1 MIYYLKYN
9 VPAICERLLND
20 QLENSGIPFK
30 IMNTNEIDINE
41 STPNEALE
49 TLNIKMSKL
58 GIEMVSSKKTIL
70 VEQIKAAII
79 KLLNLEDQVVLSNT
93 SQYLARTL
101 NQHYRN
107 LSAVFSELTYTTI
120 ESFVILQK
128 IEKAKSMITAGELS
142 FSEIA
147 WQLNYSSVAHFSM
160 QFKNTTGLTP
170 TLFKKIILQKRTEK
184 ILH

>member
-1 MIYYLKYN
+1 MIYYLKYD
-9 VPAICERLLND
+9 VQAICKRLLED
-20 QLENSGIPFK
+20 QLRCLGIPFK
-30 IMNTNEIDINE
+30 IMNTNEIDISE
-41 STPNEALE
+41 SIPNEALE
-49 TLNIKMSKL
+49 TLNMKMAKL

-79 KLLNLEDQVVLSNT
+79 RLINNEDQVVLSNT
-93 SQYLARTL
+93 SQYLSSSL
-101 NQHYRN
+101 NQHYRH
-107 LSAVFSELTYTTI
+107 LSAIFSEMTYTTI

-128 IEKAKSMITAGELS
+128 IEKAKSIIAAGELS

-170 TLFKKIILQKRTEK
+170 TLFKKIILQKRTDK

>member
-9 VPAICERLLND
+9 IPAICERLLND

-79 KLLNLEDQVVLSNT
+79 KLLNL
-93 SQYLARTL
+93 
-101 NQHYRN
+101 
-107 LSAVFSELTYTTI
+107 
-120 ESFVILQK
+120 
-128 IEKAKSMITAGELS
+128 
-142 FSEIA
+142 
-147 WQLNYSSVAHFSM
+147 
-160 QFKNTTGLTP
+160 
-170 TLFKKIILQKRTEK
+170 
-184 ILH
+184 